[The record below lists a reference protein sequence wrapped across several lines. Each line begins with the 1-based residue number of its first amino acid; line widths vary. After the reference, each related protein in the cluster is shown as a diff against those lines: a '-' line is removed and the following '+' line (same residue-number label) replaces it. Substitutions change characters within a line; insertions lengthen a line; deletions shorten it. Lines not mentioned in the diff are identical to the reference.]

1 MHNSLKNLKYDLLKL
16 YNKIVFLSRNKF
28 LYNIFYIDD
37 TFQNRINLIFI
48 HISFLFIKVK
58 QNKNKQDY
66 KEFSQKMFDFIFK
79 KIEIN
84 MRELGYGDVSVN
96 KNMKYLVKIFYNVL
110 LDCENYHKK
119 DLNYKRIFLSKILTI
134 NNNIEKNSKYSL
146 IIRYFDKYQAF
157 CVALPIDYVL
167 KGDLNFN
174 YK

>member
-1 MHNSLKNLKYDLLKL
+1 MLKL

-28 LYNIFYIDD
+28 LYNIFHIDD
-37 TFQNRINLIFI
+37 TFQNRINLIFL

-58 QNKNKQDY
+58 QNEDKKDY
-66 KEFSQKMFDFIFK
+66 KVFSQEMFDLIFK

-84 MRELGYGDVSVN
+84 MREIGYGDVSVN
-96 KNMKYLVKIFYNVL
+96 KNMKFLVKIFYNLL

-119 DLNYKRIFLSKILTI
+119 NENSKFIFLSKILTLNSSNI
-134 NNNIEKNSKYSL
+134 KNNKYTN
-146 IIRYFDKYQAF
+146 IIRYFDKYHAF
-157 CVALPIDYVL
+157 CLDLPLDNVL

>member
-58 QNKNKQDY
+58 KNRNIEDY

-96 KNMKYLVKIFYNVL
+96 KNMKFLVKIFYNVL
-110 LDCENYHKK
+110 LECENYHKK
-119 DLNYKRIFLSKILTI
+119 DLNYKSIFLSKILTI
-134 NNNIEKNSKYSL
+134 NNNIEQNSKYSL
-146 IIRYFDKYQAF
+146 IIRYFDKYQTF
-157 CVALPIDYVL
+157 CVDLPIDNVL

>member
-96 KNMKYLVKIFYNVL
+96 KNMKFLVKIFYNVL
-110 LDCENYHKK
+110 LECENYHKK
-119 DLNYKRIFLSKILTI
+119 DLNYKSIFLSKILTI
-134 NNNIEKNSKYSL
+134 NNNIEQNSKYSL
-146 IIRYFDKYQAF
+146 IIRYFDKYQTF
-157 CVALPIDYVL
+157 CVALPIDNVL